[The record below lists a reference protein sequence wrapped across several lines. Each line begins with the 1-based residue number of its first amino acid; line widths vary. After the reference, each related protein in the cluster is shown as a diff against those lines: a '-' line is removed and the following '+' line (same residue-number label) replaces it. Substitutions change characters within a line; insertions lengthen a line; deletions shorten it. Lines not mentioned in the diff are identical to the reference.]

1 MKKHV
6 LAALSAVIAMVL
18 VVVLSFAAM
27 NSGHEAEAV
36 SQTVACQVTGRKDG
50 NTIYVNGSGACDGL
64 SFSFDVN
71 DTAGSGSGQVNIGL
85 PTQVVTEYITKTATV
100 TAAPTGNPNQP
111 TILPTCSA
119 ETLKKSV
126 RVTCTL
132 LGKKIL
138 NVNLPIEI
146 PNIRVPPGQA
156 KQTKTVFVGGPQQF
170 VTRYIVERRFYPVT
184 RTVTAESV
192 STVVVTETVRTR
204 QTPRPDGK
212 VKADD
217 EKKPDPIDFTDGETT
232 IVEAGIGVLSLI
244 GLMVLLLLALY
255 GGYVL
260 GWKDKE
266 SKDTDFIGALLDQ
279 SKLRR

>member
-1 MKKHV
+1 MRKHV
-6 LAALSAVIAMVL
+6 LAATSAVIAMVL

-36 SQTVACQVTGRKDG
+36 AQTVACQVTGRKDG
-50 NTIYVNGSGACDGL
+50 NTIYVNGSGACEGL

-100 TAAPTGNPNQP
+100 TAAPTGNPSQP
-111 TILPTCSA
+111 TILPSCTAS
-119 ETLKKSV
+119 TTQNHV
-126 RVTCTL
+126 RVVCTL

-138 NVNLPIEI
+138 NVNLPIKI
-146 PNIRVPPGQA
+146 PTKTPPGQA

-170 VTRYIVERRFYPVT
+170 VTRYIVEKRFYPVT
-184 RTVTAESV
+184 RTVTADSV
-192 STVVVTETVRTR
+192 FTVVVTETATTG